1 MIKPSQGLKKV
12 CDMSLKIGIEDLED
26 LARGA
31 AFLGTGGGGDPYIGR
46 LAAREAFQAYG
57 LPEIWAPMDVPD
69 DALLCTVAGYGAPTV
84 AIEKL
89 ICGDEVEHCLAIFE
103 KHLGRKVDA
112 LIPAEI
118 GGSNSLTP
126 LMLAVR
132 RGLPVVDADGMGR
145 AFPELQMNSFCVHNI
160 RATPL
165 ALVDEHLNSAIIDAD
180 SDVVAEQM
188 TRALAIQM
196 GLRVFISCFVMS
208 GKQLKEAAIHNT
220 LSIALGI
227 GRTIA
232 KGRREGDPVEALNAY
247 LCSTPTYG
255 YARTVFDGKIIDL
268 RRETTKGF
276 SMGHC
281 VLGAMDGSNDQAEVM
296 FQNEHLIVRINGVMQ
311 AVVPDLICIVD
322 RETAE
327 PIPVPGLKYGQRVK
341 VIAIRAPEKMRSA
354 AALKAFG
361 PAAFGI
367 SEDYQMLDNK
377 GHSAEL

>member
-1 MIKPSQGLKKV
+1 MR
-12 CDMSLKIGIEDLED
+12 LKIGIEDLED

-46 LAAREAFQAYG
+46 LAAREAFKTYG
-57 LPEIWAPMDVPD
+57 APEIWDPMEVPD

-126 LMLAVR
+126 LMLGAR

-145 AFPELQMNSFCVHNI
+145 AFPELQMNSLCVHNI
-160 RATPL
+160 RSTPL
-165 ALVDEHLNSAIIDAD
+165 AVVDEHLNSAIIEAAT
-180 SDVVAEQM
+180 DVIAEQM

-196 GLRVFISCFVMS
+196 GLRVFIACFVMT
-208 GKQLKEAAIHNT
+208 GRQLKEAAIHNT

-227 GRTIA
+227 GRAIDQ
-232 KGRREGDPVEALNAY
+232 GRREGDPVQALSDY
-247 LCSTPTYG
+247 LCATPTYG
-255 YARTVFDGKIIDL
+255 YARTMFDGKIVDL

-281 VLGAMDGSNDQAEVM
+281 ILAGMDGSADKAEVM
-296 FQNEHLIVRINGVMQ
+296 FQNENLIVRINGEMH

-327 PIPVPGLKYGQRVK
+327 PIPVTGLKYGQRVK
-341 VIAIRAPEKMRSA
+341 VIAIRAPEKMRSP

-361 PAAFGI
+361 PAAFKL
-367 SEDYQMLDNK
+367 SETYQPLQ
-377 GHSAEL
+377 S

>member
-1 MIKPSQGLKKV
+1 
-12 CDMSLKIGIEDLED
+12 MSLKIGIEDLED

-31 AFLGTGGGGDPYIGR
+31 AFLGTGGGGDPYIGQ
-46 LAAREAFQAYG
+46 LSAREAFKSFGPPQ
-57 LPEIWAPMDVPD
+57 IWDPLDVPD

-89 ICGDEVEHCLAIFE
+89 ICGDEVEHCLTVFE

-126 LMLAVR
+126 LMLGAR

-145 AFPELQMNSFCVHNI
+145 AFPELQMNSLCVHNI

-165 ALVDEHLNSAIIDAD
+165 VVVDEHLNSAIIEAGTDLA
-180 SDVVAEQM
+180 AEQM

-196 GLRVFISCFVMS
+196 GLRVFIACFAMT
-208 GKQLKEAAIHNT
+208 GRQLKEAAIHNT

-227 GRTIA
+227 GRAIDH
-232 KGRREGDPVEALNAY
+232 GRRQGDPVQELNDY

-255 YARTVFDGKIIDL
+255 YSRTLFDGKIVDL
-268 RRETTKGF
+268 RRETAKGF

-281 VLGAMDGSNDQAEVM
+281 VLGAMDGSADKAEVM
-296 FQNEHLIVRINGVMQ
+296 FQNEHLIVRINGRMR

-341 VIAIRAPEKMRSA
+341 VIAVQAPEKMRSP
-354 AALKAFG
+354 AALRAFG
-361 PAAFGI
+361 PAAFNI
-367 SEDYQMLDNK
+367 NETYQPLPLMKNL
-377 GHSAEL
+377 H